1 MEGFEG
7 GGDLESEVG
16 SEGSVGLDPG
26 VGEGGEEVVV
36 AGGVCGE
43 SDQGGCDIAIE
54 GLVEAGEDV
63 VAEAVAAVG
72 GGGVGRVLAE
82 AEFVGG
88 DVSVDVGAAPG
99 EEGAVEDEAVVE
111 GLDGFHAGDAG
122 EAGAAAG
129 VGEDGFGL
137 VFGVV
142 GEEEVGGLVFGGG
155 LKEEG
160 VAGLAGGGFEG
171 EARGFGEGGDVGFGD
186 FAGEGILFGE
196 AADEGGVLVGLFAT
210 EGVIEVADD
219 EVGVALGEEPV
230 EERDGVAAA
239 GEGDEEL

>member
-1 MEGFEG
+1 
-7 GGDLESEVG
+7 
-16 SEGSVGLDPG
+16 
-26 VGEGGEEVVV
+26 
-36 AGGVCGE
+36 
-43 SDQGGCDIAIE
+43 
-54 GLVEAGEDV
+54 
-63 VAEAVAAVG
+63 
-72 GGGVGRVLAE
+72 
-82 AEFVGG
+82 
-88 DVSVDVGAAPG
+88 
-99 EEGAVEDEAVVE
+99 
-111 GLDGFHAGDAG
+111 
-122 EAGAAAG
+122 
-129 VGEDGFGL
+129 
-137 VFGVV
+137 VV

-186 FAGEGILFGE
+186 FAGEVVFFGE